1 MKKKIFTFFL
11 FLFLSSCGYEATYSL
26 KNRIKYAF
34 SISELDLTGDRQIN
48 LKIKQILNPYRNP
61 KIKEEKIYIL
71 KIFTLKISS
80 SSEKI
85 TTAKDASG
93 DATKFKNEITVNVQ
107 VFLNDEYK
115 SNFVIK
121 ENFIY
126 DNSSNTF
133 ELKTYEN
140 KIKNN
145 LTEAAVDKILFKL
158 VNDL

>member
-26 KNRIKYAF
+26 KNKIKYAF
-34 SISELDLTGDRQIN
+34 SINELNLTGDRQIN
-48 LKIKQILNPYRNP
+48 LKIKQILSPYSNP
-61 KIKEEKIYIL
+61 KIKEE

-93 DATKFKNEITVNVQ
+93 DATEFKNEITVNVQ

>member
-11 FLFLSSCGYEATYSL
+11 FLVLSSCGYEATYSL

-34 SISELDLTGDRQIN
+34 SINELDLTGDRRIN
-48 LKIKQILNPYRNP
+48 LKIKQMLSPYSNP
-61 KIKEEKIYIL
+61 KIKKE

-80 SSEKI
+80 GSEKI
-85 TTAKDASG
+85 TAAKDASG
-93 DATKFKNEITVNVQ
+93 DATKFKNEVTVNVQ

-115 SNFVIK
+115 LNFVIK

-126 DNSSNTF
+126 NNSLNTF

-140 KIKNN
+140 QIKDN
-145 LTEAAVDKILFKL
+145 LAETVVDKILFKL
-158 VNDL
+158 VNNL

>member
-34 SISELDLTGDRQIN
+34 SINELNLTGDRQIN
-48 LKIKQILNPYRNP
+48 LKIKQILSPYSNT
-61 KIKEEKIYIL
+61 KIKEE

-121 ENFIY
+121 ENFVY
-126 DNSSNTF
+126 NNSLNTF

-140 KIKNN
+140 QIKDN
-145 LTEAAVDKILFKL
+145 LTEAVVDKILFKL
-158 VNDL
+158 VNIL